1 MRPFYY
7 VRTVE
12 KILIGLMDMFNNMY
26 VNKYDDMNR
35 VDYSRSAKI
44 PLITHNNANFTNFWS
59 STQYKQQTVPYPI
72 GSVRFVSDAP
82 DPNNRPQPTYAREI
96 FSRSADRWIRDIQP
110 TPYVFHFELQFQ
122 ADNISDILQIKENIQ
137 PYFNEYRTIV
147 IKEWDFAPEIP
158 RPVQVVIS
166 SNTTELNDEVTDSDA
181 QQQVYKVTYPIDC
194 YGVYH
199 RPYET
204 PEMIKYAEMNFN
216 IDEDLIHR
224 EQLLVYPSDI
234 IQQKKKLW
242 ETVCPTI
249 REGYSILHTLS
260 TTLMQK
266 EDADGS
272 KYYEDV
278 SLKQLLLF
286 DRFTTT
292 TYHEGLK
299 LCGVDVYNK
308 DSLVKTVTR
317 PVLDENGNQ
326 QYDAEGNIITET
338 ITVTQPYD
346 DPKTVDN
353 PQTQNESSPDYYV
366 LPKDFD
372 KNGIPIYTYC
382 ESVTDDITRPAE
394 VPSFD
399 LLRFNFDYDTPHESD
414 LSGFGRDFVAVN
426 DDTRKFIPN
435 IAPGNGQEVEGGYAV
450 EDYVDWS
457 KILNWFGDNA
467 KGDIESSYTFKA
479 TIQFVEDTPG
489 DTIFQYLSN
498 DETTLSDGTVIPEGE
513 VWFDWGMM
521 NGRLYFTYHTAS
533 KYKTFVSDVINPN
546 KETIYSFYFA
556 LYDKGD
562 KGMFGVKT
570 NFSETMIAL
579 NTVEAN

>member
-7 VRTVE
+7 VRTIE
-12 KILIGLMDMFNNMY
+12 KILIGLIDMFNNMY

-35 VDYSRSAKI
+35 TTYSRSVKI
-44 PLITHNNANFTNFWS
+44 PIITHNNANFTNFWS

-72 GSVRFVSDAP
+72 GAIRFVSNSP
-82 DPNNRPQPTYAREI
+82 DSSNRPQPTYAREI

-110 TPYVFHFELQFQ
+110 TPYTFNFELQFQ
-122 ADNISDILQIKENIQ
+122 ADNISDIFQIKENIE

-158 RPVQVVIS
+158 RPVVVVIN
-166 SNTTELNDEVTDSDA
+166 SNTTEMNEEITDADA
-181 QQQVYKVTYPIDC
+181 QQQVYKVTYPIAC

-204 PEMIKYAEMNFN
+204 PEMIKYAEMNFH
-216 IDEDLIHR
+216 IDEDIIHK
-224 EQLLVYPSDI
+224 EQLLVYPSEI

-242 ETVCPTI
+242 ETVCPSI

-260 TTLMQK
+260 TTLIQK
-266 EDADGS
+266 QDADGS

-299 LCGVDVYNK
+299 LCGVDEYNE
-308 DSLVKTVTR
+308 DTPGL
-317 PVLDENGNQ
+317 
-326 QYDAEGNIITET
+326 
-338 ITVTQPYD
+338 PYD
-346 DPKTVDN
+346 DPKT
-353 PQTQNESSPDYYV
+353 DYKI

-382 ESVTDDITRPAE
+382 ESVTDDITRPSE

-467 KGDIESSYTFKA
+467 NGDIESSYTFKA
-479 TIQFVEDTPG
+479 TIQFVEDAPG

-570 NFSETMIAL
+570 NFSDTMIAL

>member
-7 VRTVE
+7 VRTIE
-12 KILIGLMDMFNNMY
+12 KILIGLIDMFNNMY

-35 VDYSRSAKI
+35 TTYSRSAKI
-44 PLITHNNANFTNFWS
+44 PIITHNNANFTNFWS

-72 GSVRFVSDAP
+72 GAIRFVSNAP
-82 DPNNRPQPTYAREI
+82 DAGNRPQPTYAREI
-96 FSRSADRWIRDIQP
+96 FSRSAERWIRDIQP
-110 TPYVFHFELQFQ
+110 TPYTFNFELQFQ
-122 ADNISDILQIKENIQ
+122 ADNISDIFQIKENIE

-158 RPVQVVIS
+158 RPVVVVIN
-166 SNTTELNDEVTDSDA
+166 SNTTELNEEITDADA
-181 QQQVYKVTYPIDC
+181 QQQVYKVTYPITC

-204 PEMIKYAEMNFN
+204 PEMIKYAEMNFH
-216 IDEDLIHR
+216 IDEDIIHR

-242 ETVCPTI
+242 ETVCPSI

-266 EDADGS
+266 QDADGN

-286 DRFTTT
+286 DKFTTT

-299 LCGVDVYNK
+299 LCGVDEYNE
-308 DSLVKTVTR
+308 DTPGL
-317 PVLDENGNQ
+317 
-326 QYDAEGNIITET
+326 
-338 ITVTQPYD
+338 PYD
-346 DPKTVDN
+346 DPDT
-353 PQTQNESSPDYYV
+353 DYKI

-479 TIQFVEDTPG
+479 TIQFVEDAPG

-498 DETTLSDGTVIPEGE
+498 DETTLSDGTVIPAGE

-521 NGRLYFTYHTAS
+521 NGRLYFTYHTSS

>member
-7 VRTVE
+7 VRTIE
-12 KILIGLMDMFNNMY
+12 KILIGLIDMFNNMY
-26 VNKYDDMNR
+26 VNKYDDMYR
-35 VDYSRSAKI
+35 TTYSRSAKI
-44 PLITHNNANFTNFWS
+44 PIITHNNANFTNFWS
-59 STQYKQQTVPYPI
+59 STQYKQMTVPYPI
-72 GSVRFVSDAP
+72 GSIRFVSNAP
-82 DPNNRPQPTYAREI
+82 DASNRPQPTYAREI
-96 FSRSADRWIRDIQP
+96 FCRSADRWIRDIQP
-110 TPYVFHFELQFQ
+110 TPHVFHFELQFQ
-122 ADNISDILQIKENIQ
+122 ADNISDIFQIKENIE

-158 RPVQVVIS
+158 RPIQVVIN
-166 SNTTELNDEVTDSDA
+166 SNTTELNEDVTDSDA
-181 QQQVYKVTYPIDC
+181 QQQIFKVTYPIDC

-224 EQLLVYPSDI
+224 EQLLVYPSEI

-266 EDADGS
+266 QDADGS

-299 LCGVDVYNK
+299 LCGDVGEYNK
-308 DSLVKTVTR
+308 DT
-317 PVLDENGNQ
+317 
-326 QYDAEGNIITET
+326 EGL
-338 ITVTQPYD
+338 PYD
-346 DPKTVDN
+346 DPNT
-353 PQTQNESSPDYYV
+353 DYKI

-372 KNGIPIYTYC
+372 ANGIPVYTYC
-382 ESVTDDITRPAE
+382 ESVTEDITRPSE

-399 LLRFNFDYDTPHESD
+399 LLRFNFDYDDSHESD

-450 EDYVDWS
+450 EDDVDWS

-479 TIQFVEDTPG
+479 TIQFVEDAPG

-521 NGRLYFTYHTAS
+521 NGRLYFTYHTSS
-533 KYKTFVSDVINPN
+533 KYKTFVSDLIHPN

-579 NTVEAN
+579 NTVEAG

>member
-7 VRTVE
+7 VRTIE
-12 KILIGLMDMFNNMY
+12 KILIGLIDMFNNMY
-26 VNKYDDMNR
+26 VNKYDDMSR
-35 VDYSRSAKI
+35 TTYSRSAKI
-44 PLITHNNANFTNFWS
+44 PIITHNNANFTNFWS

-72 GSVRFVSDAP
+72 GAIRFVSNTQDAA
-82 DPNNRPQPTYAREI
+82 NRPQPTYAREI
-96 FSRSADRWIRDIQP
+96 FSKSSERWIRDIQP
-110 TPYVFHFELQFQ
+110 TPYVFNFELQFL
-122 ADNISDILQIKENIQ
+122 ADNISDLFQIKENIE

-158 RPVQVVIS
+158 RPVVVVLTG
-166 SNTTELNDEVTDSDA
+166 NTTELNEDIADNDAA
-181 QQQVYKVTYPIDC
+181 QQIFKVSYQIAC
-194 YGVYH
+194 HGVYH

-234 IQQKKKLW
+234 IRQKKKLW
-242 ETVCPTI
+242 ETICPSI
-249 REGYSILHTLS
+249 RDGYSILHTLS
-260 TTLMQK
+260 TTLMQRQ
-266 EDADGS
+266 DSDGS

-278 SLKQLLLF
+278 SLKQLLLYGK
-286 DRFTTT
+286 FTTT

-299 LCGVDVYNK
+299 LCGVDEYNR
-308 DSLVKTVTR
+308 DTVTNTVEQ
-317 PVLDENGNQ
+317 PVLDENGHNT
-326 QYDAEGNIITET
+326 YDEKGNIVMET
-338 ITVTQPYD
+338 VEKD
-346 DPKTVDN
+346 V
-353 PQTQNESSPDYYV
+353 YV
-366 LPKDFD
+366 SGDIPADFD
-372 KNGIPIYTYC
+372 ANGIPIYTYC
-382 ESVTDDITRPAE
+382 ESVTDDITKPSE

-435 IAPGNGQEVEGGYAV
+435 LAPGNGQEVEGGYAV

-467 KGDIESSYTFKA
+467 KGEIESSYTFKA
-479 TIQFVEDTPG
+479 TIQFVEDVPG

-498 DETTLSDGTVIPEGE
+498 DETTLSDGTVIPEGD

-533 KYKTFVSDVINPN
+533 KHKTFVSDAIHPN
-546 KETIYSFYFA
+546 NQTIYSFYFA

-562 KGMFGVKT
+562 KGMFGVKA

>member
-7 VRTVE
+7 VRTIE
-12 KILIGLMDMFNNMY
+12 KILIGLIDMFNNMY

-35 VDYSRSAKI
+35 TTYSRSAKI
-44 PLITHNNANFTNFWS
+44 PIITHNNANFTNFWS
-59 STQYKQQTVPYPI
+59 STQYKQQTIPYPI
-72 GSVRFVSDAP
+72 GAIRFVSNAP
-82 DPNNRPQPTYAREI
+82 DAGNRPQPTYAREI
-96 FSRSADRWIRDIQP
+96 FSRSAERWIRDIQP
-110 TPYVFHFELQFQ
+110 TPYTFNFELQFQ
-122 ADNISDILQIKENIQ
+122 ADNISDIFQIKENIE

-158 RPVQVVIS
+158 RPVVVVIN
-166 SNTTELNDEVTDSDA
+166 SNTTELNEEISDSDA
-181 QQQVYKVTYPIDC
+181 QQQVYKVTYPITC

-204 PEMIKYAEMNFN
+204 PEMIKYAEMNFH
-216 IDEDLIHR
+216 IDEDIIHR
-224 EQLLVYPSDI
+224 EQLLVYPSEI

-242 ETVCPTI
+242 ETVCPSI

-266 EDADGS
+266 QDADGN

-299 LCGVDVYNK
+299 LCGVDEYNK
-308 DSLVKTVTR
+308 DT
-317 PVLDENGNQ
+317 PG
-326 QYDAEGNIITET
+326 I
-338 ITVTQPYD
+338 PYD
-346 DPKTVDN
+346 DPDT
-353 PQTQNESSPDYYV
+353 DYKI
-366 LPKDFD
+366 LPEDFD

-426 DDTRKFIPN
+426 DDTRKFVPN

-479 TIQFVEDTPG
+479 TIQFVEDVPG

-498 DETTLSDGTVIPEGE
+498 DETTIADGTVIPAGE

-521 NGRLYFTYHTAS
+521 NGRLYFTYHTSS
-533 KYKTFVSDVINPN
+533 KYKTFVSDVLHPN

>member
-7 VRTVE
+7 VRTIE
-12 KILIGLMDMFNNMY
+12 KILIGLIDMFNNMY

-35 VDYSRSAKI
+35 TTYSRSAKI
-44 PLITHNNANFTNFWS
+44 PIITHNNANFTNFWS
-59 STQYKQQTVPYPI
+59 STQYKQQTIPYPI
-72 GSVRFVSDAP
+72 GAIRFVSNAP
-82 DPNNRPQPTYAREI
+82 DPSNRPQPTYAREI

-110 TPYVFHFELQFQ
+110 TPYTFQFELQFQ
-122 ADNISDILQIKENIQ
+122 ADNISDIFQIKENIE

-158 RPVQVVIS
+158 RPVVVVIN
-166 SNTTELNDEVTDSDA
+166 SNTTELNEEITDSDA
-181 QQQVYKVTYPIDC
+181 QQQVYKVTYPITC

-204 PEMIKYAEMNFN
+204 PEMIKYAEMNFH
-216 IDEDLIHR
+216 IDEDIIHR
-224 EQLLVYPSDI
+224 EQLLVYPSEI

-242 ETVCPTI
+242 ETVCPSI

-266 EDADGS
+266 QDADGN

-299 LCGVDVYNK
+299 LCGVDEYNK
-308 DSLVKTVTR
+308 DT
-317 PVLDENGNQ
+317 PG
-326 QYDAEGNIITET
+326 I
-338 ITVTQPYD
+338 PYD
-346 DPKTVDN
+346 DPKT
-353 PQTQNESSPDYYV
+353 DYKI
-366 LPKDFD
+366 LPEDFD

-467 KGDIESSYTFKA
+467 NGDIESSYTFKA
-479 TIQFVEDTPG
+479 TIQFVEDAPG

-521 NGRLYFTYHTAS
+521 NGRLYFTYHTSS
-533 KYKTFVSDVINPN
+533 KYKTFVSDVIHPN

>member
-7 VRTVE
+7 VRTIE
-12 KILIGLMDMFNNMY
+12 KILIGLIDMFNNMY

-35 VDYSRSAKI
+35 TTYSRSAKI
-44 PLITHNNANFTNFWS
+44 PIITHNNANFTNFWS
-59 STQYKQQTVPYPI
+59 STQYKQQTIPYPI
-72 GSVRFVSDAP
+72 GAIRFVSNAP
-82 DPNNRPQPTYAREI
+82 DPGNRPQPTYAREI

-110 TPYVFHFELQFQ
+110 TPYTFQFELQFQ
-122 ADNISDILQIKENIQ
+122 ADNISDIFQIKENIE

-158 RPVQVVIS
+158 RPVVVVIN
-166 SNTTELNDEVTDSDA
+166 SNTTELNEEISDSDA
-181 QQQVYKVTYPIDC
+181 QQQVYKVTYPITC

-204 PEMIKYAEMNFN
+204 PEMIKYAEMNFH
-216 IDEDLIHR
+216 IDEDIIHR
-224 EQLLVYPSDI
+224 EQLLVYPSEI

-242 ETVCPTI
+242 ETVCPSI

-266 EDADGS
+266 QDADGN

-299 LCGVDVYNK
+299 LCGVDEYNK
-308 DSLVKTVTR
+308 DT
-317 PVLDENGNQ
+317 PG
-326 QYDAEGNIITET
+326 I
-338 ITVTQPYD
+338 PYD
-346 DPKTVDN
+346 DPDT
-353 PQTQNESSPDYYV
+353 DYKI
-366 LPKDFD
+366 LPEDFD

-426 DDTRKFIPN
+426 DDTRKFVPN

-479 TIQFVEDTPG
+479 TIQFVEDVPG

-498 DETTLSDGTVIPEGE
+498 DETTLSDGTVIPAGE

-521 NGRLYFTYHTAS
+521 NGRLYFTYHTSS
-533 KYKTFVSDVINPN
+533 KYKTFVSDVLHPN

>member
-7 VRTVE
+7 VRTIE
-12 KILIGLMDMFNNMY
+12 KILIGLIDMFNNMY

-35 VDYSRSAKI
+35 TTYSRSAKI
-44 PLITHNNANFTNFWS
+44 PIITHNNANFTNFWS
-59 STQYKQQTVPYPI
+59 STQYKQMTVPYPI
-72 GSVRFVSDAP
+72 GAIRFVSNAP

-96 FSRSADRWIRDIQP
+96 FSRSAERWIRDIQP
-110 TPYVFHFELQFQ
+110 TPYTFNFELQFM
-122 ADNISDILQIKENIQ
+122 ADNISDIFQIKENIK
-137 PYFNEYRTIV
+137 PYFNKYRTIV
-147 IKEWDFAPEIP
+147 IKELDFAPKIP
-158 RPVQVVIS
+158 RPVVVVIN
-166 SNTTELNDEVTDSDA
+166 SNTTELNEEVTDSDA
-181 QQQVYKVTYPIDC
+181 QQQVYKVTYPITC

-204 PEMIKYAEMNFN
+204 PEMIKYAEMNFH
-216 IDEDLIHR
+216 IDEDIIHR
-224 EQLLVYPSDI
+224 EQLLVYPSEI

-242 ETVCPTI
+242 ETVCPSI

-266 EDADGS
+266 QDADGS

-299 LCGVDVYNK
+299 LCGVDEYNK
-308 DSLVKTVTR
+308 DTTVKKVER
-317 PVLDENGNQ
+317 AKLDENGKNMF
-326 QYDAEGNIITET
+326 DENGNMIMET
-338 ITVTQPYD
+338 VEQEVYVSGDIPYD
-346 DPKTVDN
+346 DPNT
-353 PQTQNESSPDYYV
+353 DYKV
-366 LPKDFD
+366 LPDDFD
-372 KNGIPIYTYC
+372 ANGIPIYTYC
-382 ESVTDDITRPAE
+382 ESVTDDITKPAE

-467 KGDIESSYTFKA
+467 NGDIESSYTFKA
-479 TIQFVEDTPG
+479 TIQFVEDVPG

-498 DETTLSDGTVIPEGE
+498 DDTTLADGTVIPAGE

-521 NGRLYFTYHTAS
+521 NGRLYFTYHTSS
-533 KYKTFVSDVINPN
+533 KYKTFVSDVIHPN

>member
-7 VRTVE
+7 VRTIE
-12 KILIGLMDMFNNMY
+12 KILIGLIDMFNNMY

-35 VDYSRSAKI
+35 TTYSRSVKI
-44 PLITHNNANFTNFWS
+44 PIITHNNANFTNFWS

-72 GSVRFVSDAP
+72 GAIRFVSNSP
-82 DPNNRPQPTYAREI
+82 DSSNRPQPTYAREI

-110 TPYVFHFELQFQ
+110 TPYTFNFELQFQ
-122 ADNISDILQIKENIQ
+122 ADNISDIFQIKENIE

-158 RPVQVVIS
+158 RPVVVVIN
-166 SNTTELNDEVTDSDA
+166 SNTTEMNEEITDADA
-181 QQQVYKVTYPIDC
+181 QQQVYKVTYPIAC

-204 PEMIKYAEMNFN
+204 PEMIKYAEMNFH
-216 IDEDLIHR
+216 IDEDIIHR
-224 EQLLVYPSDI
+224 EQLLVYPSEI

-242 ETVCPTI
+242 ETVCPSI

-260 TTLMQK
+260 TTLIQK
-266 EDADGS
+266 QDADGS

-299 LCGVDVYNK
+299 LCGVDEYN
-308 DSLVKTVTR
+308 
-317 PVLDENGNQ
+317 
-326 QYDAEGNIITET
+326 EGTPGL
-338 ITVTQPYD
+338 PYD
-346 DPKTVDN
+346 DPKT
-353 PQTQNESSPDYYV
+353 DYKI

-382 ESVTDDITRPAE
+382 ESVTDDITRPSE

-435 IAPGNGQEVEGGYAV
+435 ITPGNGQEVEGGYAV

-467 KGDIESSYTFKA
+467 NGDIESSYTFKA
-479 TIQFVEDTPG
+479 TIQFVEDAPG

-521 NGRLYFTYHTAS
+521 NGRLYFTYHTSS
-533 KYKTFVSDVINPN
+533 KYKTFVSDVIHPN

-570 NFSETMIAL
+570 NFSDTMIAL

>member
-7 VRTVE
+7 VRTIE
-12 KILIGLMDMFNNMY
+12 KILIGLIDMFNNMY

-35 VDYSRSAKI
+35 TTYSRSVKI
-44 PLITHNNANFTNFWS
+44 PIITHNNANFTNFWS

-72 GSVRFVSDAP
+72 GAIRFVSNSP
-82 DPNNRPQPTYAREI
+82 DSSNRPQPTYAREI

-110 TPYVFHFELQFQ
+110 TPYTFNFELQFQ
-122 ADNISDILQIKENIQ
+122 ADNISDIFQIKENIE

-158 RPVQVVIS
+158 RPVVVVIN
-166 SNTTELNDEVTDSDA
+166 SNTTEMNEEITDADA
-181 QQQVYKVTYPIDC
+181 QQQVYKVTYPIAC

-204 PEMIKYAEMNFN
+204 PEIIKYAEMNFH
-216 IDEDLIHR
+216 IDEDIIHR
-224 EQLLVYPSDI
+224 EQLLVYPSEI

-242 ETVCPTI
+242 ETVCPSI

-260 TTLMQK
+260 TTLIQK
-266 EDADGS
+266 QDADGS

-299 LCGVDVYNK
+299 LCGVDEYNE
-308 DSLVKTVTR
+308 DTPGL
-317 PVLDENGNQ
+317 
-326 QYDAEGNIITET
+326 
-338 ITVTQPYD
+338 PYD
-346 DPKTVDN
+346 DPKT
-353 PQTQNESSPDYYV
+353 DYKI

-382 ESVTDDITRPAE
+382 ESVTDDITRPSE

-467 KGDIESSYTFKA
+467 NGDIESSYTFKA

-570 NFSETMIAL
+570 NFSDTMIAL

>member
-7 VRTVE
+7 VRTIE
-12 KILIGLMDMFNNMY
+12 KILIGLIDMFNNMY

-35 VDYSRSAKI
+35 TTYSRTVKI
-44 PLITHNNANFTNFWS
+44 PIITHNNANFTNFWS

-72 GSVRFVSDAP
+72 GAIRFVSNSP
-82 DPNNRPQPTYAREI
+82 DSSNRPQPTYAREI

-110 TPYVFHFELQFQ
+110 TPYTFNFELQFQ
-122 ADNISDILQIKENIQ
+122 ADNISDIFQIKENIES
-137 PYFNEYRTIV
+137 YFNEYRTIV

-158 RPVQVVIS
+158 RPVVVVIN
-166 SNTTELNDEVTDSDA
+166 SNTTELNEEVTDSDA
-181 QQQVYKVTYPIDC
+181 QQQIYKVTFPITC

-204 PEMIKYAEMNFN
+204 PEMIKYAEMNFH
-216 IDEDLIHR
+216 IDEDIIHR
-224 EQLLVYPSDI
+224 EQLLVYPSEI

-242 ETVCPTI
+242 ETVCPSI

-299 LCGVDVYNK
+299 LCGVDEYN
-308 DSLVKTVTR
+308 
-317 PVLDENGNQ
+317 
-326 QYDAEGNIITET
+326 EGTPGL
-338 ITVTQPYD
+338 PYD
-346 DPKTVDN
+346 DPKT
-353 PQTQNESSPDYYV
+353 DYKI

-382 ESVTDDITRPAE
+382 ESVTDDITRPSE

-435 IAPGNGQEVEGGYAV
+435 ITPGNGQEVEGGYAV

-467 KGDIESSYTFKA
+467 NGDIESSYTFKA
-479 TIQFVEDTPG
+479 TIQFVEDAPG

-521 NGRLYFTYHTAS
+521 NGRLYFTYHTSS
-533 KYKTFVSDVINPN
+533 KYKTFVSDVIHPN

-556 LYDKGD
+556 LYDEGD

>member
-7 VRTVE
+7 VRTIE
-12 KILIGLMDMFNNMY
+12 KILIGLIDMFNNMY

-35 VDYSRSAKI
+35 TTYSRSVKI
-44 PLITHNNANFTNFWS
+44 PIITHNNANFTNFWS

-72 GSVRFVSDAP
+72 GAIRFVSNSP
-82 DPNNRPQPTYAREI
+82 DSSNRPQPTYAREI

-110 TPYVFHFELQFQ
+110 TPYTFNFELQFQ
-122 ADNISDILQIKENIQ
+122 ADNISDIFQIKENIE

-158 RPVQVVIS
+158 RPVVVVIN
-166 SNTTELNDEVTDSDA
+166 SNTTEMNEEITDADA
-181 QQQVYKVTYPIDC
+181 QQQVYKVTYQITC

-204 PEMIKYAEMNFN
+204 PEMIKYAEMNFH
-216 IDEDLIHR
+216 IDEDIIHR
-224 EQLLVYPSDI
+224 EQLLVYPSEI

-242 ETVCPTI
+242 ETVCPSI

-260 TTLMQK
+260 TTLIQK
-266 EDADGS
+266 QDADGS

-299 LCGVDVYNK
+299 LCGVDEYNE
-308 DSLVKTVTR
+308 DTPGL
-317 PVLDENGNQ
+317 
-326 QYDAEGNIITET
+326 
-338 ITVTQPYD
+338 PYD
-346 DPKTVDN
+346 DPKT
-353 PQTQNESSPDYYV
+353 DYKI

-382 ESVTDDITRPAE
+382 ESVTDDITRPSE

-467 KGDIESSYTFKA
+467 NGDIESSYTFKA
-479 TIQFVEDTPG
+479 TIQFVEDAPG

-521 NGRLYFTYHTAS
+521 NGRLYFTYHTSS
-533 KYKTFVSDVINPN
+533 KYKTFVSDVIHPN

-570 NFSETMIAL
+570 NFSDTMIAL

>member
-7 VRTVE
+7 VRTIE
-12 KILIGLMDMFNNMY
+12 KILIGLIDMFNNMY

-35 VDYSRSAKI
+35 TTYSRSVKI
-44 PLITHNNANFTNFWS
+44 PIITHNNANFTNFWS

-72 GSVRFVSDAP
+72 GAIRFVSNSP
-82 DPNNRPQPTYAREI
+82 DSSNRPQPTYAREI

-110 TPYVFHFELQFQ
+110 TPYTFNFELQFQ
-122 ADNISDILQIKENIQ
+122 ADNISDIFQIKENIE

-158 RPVQVVIS
+158 RPVVVVIN
-166 SNTTELNDEVTDSDA
+166 SNTTEMNEEITDADA
-181 QQQVYKVTYPIDC
+181 QQQVYKVTYPIAC

-204 PEMIKYAEMNFN
+204 PEMIKYAEMNFH
-216 IDEDLIHR
+216 IDEDIIHR
-224 EQLLVYPSDI
+224 EQLLVYPSEI

-242 ETVCPTI
+242 ETVCPSI

-260 TTLMQK
+260 TTLIQK
-266 EDADGS
+266 QDADGS

-299 LCGVDVYNK
+299 LCGVDEYNE
-308 DSLVKTVTR
+308 DTPGL
-317 PVLDENGNQ
+317 
-326 QYDAEGNIITET
+326 
-338 ITVTQPYD
+338 PYD
-346 DPKTVDN
+346 DQKT
-353 PQTQNESSPDYYV
+353 DYKI

-382 ESVTDDITRPAE
+382 ESVTDDITRPSE

-467 KGDIESSYTFKA
+467 NGDIESSYTFKA
-479 TIQFVEDTPG
+479 TIQFVEDAPG

-521 NGRLYFTYHTAS
+521 NGRLYFTYHTSS
-533 KYKTFVSDVINPN
+533 KYKTFVSDVIHPN

-570 NFSETMIAL
+570 NFSDTMIAL

>member
-7 VRTVE
+7 VRTIE
-12 KILIGLMDMFNNMY
+12 KILIGLIDMFNNMY

-44 PLITHNNANFTNFWS
+44 PIITHNNANFTNFWS
-59 STQYKQQTVPYPI
+59 STQYKQQTVAYPI
-72 GSVRFVSDAP
+72 GAIRFVSNAP
-82 DPNNRPQPTYAREI
+82 DASNRPQPTYAREI
-96 FSRSADRWIRDIQP
+96 FCRSADRWIRDIQP
-110 TPYVFHFELQFQ
+110 TPYTFNFELQFQ
-122 ADNISDILQIKENIQ
+122 ADNISDIFQIKENIE

-158 RPVQVVIS
+158 RPVVVVIN
-166 SNTTELNDEVTDSDA
+166 SNTTELNEEVTDSDA
-181 QQQVYKVTYPIDC
+181 QQQIYKVTYPITC

-204 PEMIKYAEMNFN
+204 PEMIKYAEMNFH
-216 IDEDLIHR
+216 IDEDIIHR
-224 EQLLVYPSDI
+224 EQLLVYPSEI
-234 IQQKKKLW
+234 IMQKKKLW

-260 TTLMQK
+260 TTLLQK

-299 LCGVDVYNK
+299 LCGVDEYN
-308 DSLVKTVTR
+308 S
-317 PVLDENGNQ
+317 
-326 QYDAEGNIITET
+326 ET
-338 ITVTQPYD
+338 PGVPYD
-346 DPKTVDN
+346 DPKT
-353 PQTQNESSPDYYV
+353 DYKV
-366 LPKDFD
+366 LPEDFD

-382 ESVTDDITRPAE
+382 ESVTEDITRPAE

-426 DDTRKFIPN
+426 DDTRKFVPN

-467 KGDIESSYTFKA
+467 NGDIESSYTFKA

-521 NGRLYFTYHTAS
+521 NGRLYFTYHTSS
-533 KYKTFVSDVINPN
+533 KYKTFVSDVIHPN

-562 KGMFGVKT
+562 RGMFGVKT

>member
-7 VRTVE
+7 VRTIE
-12 KILIGLMDMFNNMY
+12 KILIGLIDMFNNMY

-35 VDYSRSAKI
+35 TTYSRSAKI
-44 PLITHNNANFTNFWS
+44 PIITHNNANFTNFWS
-59 STQYKQQTVPYPI
+59 STQYKQQTIPYPI
-72 GSVRFVSDAP
+72 GAIRFVSNAP
-82 DPNNRPQPTYAREI
+82 DPSNRPQPTYAREI

-110 TPYVFHFELQFQ
+110 TPYTFQFELQFQ
-122 ADNISDILQIKENIQ
+122 ADNISDIFQIKENIE

-158 RPVQVVIS
+158 RPVVVVIN
-166 SNTTELNDEVTDSDA
+166 SNTTELNEEITDSDA
-181 QQQVYKVTYPIDC
+181 QQQVYKVTYPITC

-204 PEMIKYAEMNFN
+204 PEMIKYAEMNFH
-216 IDEDLIHR
+216 IDEDIIHR
-224 EQLLVYPSDI
+224 EQLLVYPSEI
-234 IQQKKKLW
+234 IMQKKKLW
-242 ETVCPTI
+242 ETVCPSI

-266 EDADGS
+266 QDADGS

-299 LCGVDVYNK
+299 LCGVDEYNK
-308 DSLVKTVTR
+308 DT
-317 PVLDENGNQ
+317 PG
-326 QYDAEGNIITET
+326 I
-338 ITVTQPYD
+338 PYD
-346 DPKTVDN
+346 DPKT
-353 PQTQNESSPDYYV
+353 DYKI
-366 LPKDFD
+366 LPEDFD

-467 KGDIESSYTFKA
+467 NGDIESSYTFKA
-479 TIQFVEDTPG
+479 TIQFVEDAPG

-521 NGRLYFTYHTAS
+521 NGRLYFTYHTSS
-533 KYKTFVSDVINPN
+533 KYKTFVSDVIHPN

>member
-7 VRTVE
+7 VRTIE
-12 KILIGLMDMFNNMY
+12 KILIGLIDMFNNMY
-26 VNKYDDMNR
+26 VNKYDDMYR
-35 VDYSRSAKI
+35 TTYSRSAKI
-44 PLITHNNANFTNFWS
+44 PIITHNNANFTNFWS
-59 STQYKQQTVPYPI
+59 STQYKQLTVPYPI
-72 GSVRFVSDAP
+72 GSIRFVSNSP
-82 DPNNRPQPTYAREI
+82 DSSNRPQPTYAREI
-96 FSRSADRWIRDIQP
+96 FCRSADRWLRDIQP
-110 TPYVFHFELQFQ
+110 TPHVFHFELQFQ
-122 ADNISDILQIKENIQ
+122 ADNISDIFQIKENIE

-158 RPVQVVIS
+158 RPIQVVIN
-166 SNTTELNDEVTDSDA
+166 SNTTELNEDVTDSDA
-181 QQQVYKVTYPIDC
+181 QQQIFKVTYPIDC

-224 EQLLVYPSDI
+224 EQLLVYPSEI

-266 EDADGS
+266 QDADGS

-299 LCGVDVYNK
+299 LCDIGEYNK
-308 DSLVKTVTR
+308 NT
-317 PVLDENGNQ
+317 
-326 QYDAEGNIITET
+326 EGL
-338 ITVTQPYD
+338 PYD
-346 DPKTVDN
+346 DPNT
-353 PQTQNESSPDYYV
+353 DYKI

-372 KNGIPIYTYC
+372 ANGIPVYTYC
-382 ESVTDDITRPAE
+382 ESVTEDITKPSE

-450 EDYVDWS
+450 EDNVDWS

-479 TIQFVEDTPG
+479 TIQFVEDAPG

-521 NGRLYFTYHTAS
+521 NGRLYFTYHTSS
-533 KYKTFVSDVINPN
+533 KYKTFVSDLIHPN

-570 NFSETMIAL
+570 NFSDTMIAL
-579 NTVEAN
+579 NTVEAG

>member
-7 VRTVE
+7 VRTIE
-12 KILIGLMDMFNNMY
+12 KILIGLIDMFNNMY

-35 VDYSRSAKI
+35 TTYSRSVKI
-44 PLITHNNANFTNFWS
+44 PIITHNNANFTNFWS

-72 GSVRFVSDAP
+72 GAIRFLSNSP
-82 DPNNRPQPTYAREI
+82 DSSNRPQPTYAREI

-110 TPYVFHFELQFQ
+110 TPYTFNFELQFQ
-122 ADNISDILQIKENIQ
+122 ADNISDIFQIKENIE

-158 RPVQVVIS
+158 RPVVVVIN
-166 SNTTELNDEVTDSDA
+166 SNTTEMNEEITDADA
-181 QQQVYKVTYPIDC
+181 QQQVYKVTYPIAC

-204 PEMIKYAEMNFN
+204 PEMIKYAEMNFH
-216 IDEDLIHR
+216 IDEDIIHR
-224 EQLLVYPSDI
+224 EQLLVYPSEI

-242 ETVCPTI
+242 ETVCPSI

-260 TTLMQK
+260 TTLIQK
-266 EDADGS
+266 QDADGS

-299 LCGVDVYNK
+299 LCGVDEYNE
-308 DSLVKTVTR
+308 DTPGL
-317 PVLDENGNQ
+317 
-326 QYDAEGNIITET
+326 
-338 ITVTQPYD
+338 PYD
-346 DPKTVDN
+346 DPKT
-353 PQTQNESSPDYYV
+353 DYKI

-382 ESVTDDITRPAE
+382 ESVTDDITRPSE

-457 KILNWFGDNA
+457 KILNWFGDNTN
-467 KGDIESSYTFKA
+467 GDIESSYTFKA

-570 NFSETMIAL
+570 NFSDTMIAL

>member
-7 VRTVE
+7 VRTIE
-12 KILIGLMDMFNNMY
+12 KILIGLIDMFNNMY

-35 VDYSRSAKI
+35 TTYSRSAKI
-44 PLITHNNANFTNFWS
+44 PIITHNNANFTNFWS
-59 STQYKQQTVPYPI
+59 STQYKQQTIPYPI
-72 GSVRFVSDAP
+72 GAIRFVSNAP
-82 DPNNRPQPTYAREI
+82 DPSNRPQPTYAREI

-110 TPYVFHFELQFQ
+110 TPYTFQFELQFQ
-122 ADNISDILQIKENIQ
+122 ADNISDIFQIKENIE

-158 RPVQVVIS
+158 RPVVVVIN
-166 SNTTELNDEVTDSDA
+166 SNTTELNEEITDSDA
-181 QQQVYKVTYPIDC
+181 QQQVYKVTYPITC

-204 PEMIKYAEMNFN
+204 PEMIKYAEMNFH
-216 IDEDLIHR
+216 IDEDIIHR

-242 ETVCPTI
+242 ETVCPSI

-266 EDADGS
+266 QDADGN

-299 LCGVDVYNK
+299 LCGVDEYNK
-308 DSLVKTVTR
+308 DT
-317 PVLDENGNQ
+317 PG
-326 QYDAEGNIITET
+326 I
-338 ITVTQPYD
+338 PYD
-346 DPKTVDN
+346 DPKT
-353 PQTQNESSPDYYV
+353 DYKI
-366 LPKDFD
+366 LPEDFD

-467 KGDIESSYTFKA
+467 NGDIESSYTFKA
-479 TIQFVEDTPG
+479 TIQFVEDAPG

-521 NGRLYFTYHTAS
+521 NGRLYFTYHTSS
-533 KYKTFVSDVINPN
+533 KYKTFVSDVIHPN

>member
-7 VRTVE
+7 VRTIE
-12 KILIGLMDMFNNMY
+12 KILIGLIDMFNNMY

-35 VDYSRSAKI
+35 TTYSRSVKI
-44 PLITHNNANFTNFWS
+44 PIITHNNANFTNFWS

-72 GSVRFVSDAP
+72 GAIRFVSNSP
-82 DPNNRPQPTYAREI
+82 DSSNRPQPTYAREI

-110 TPYVFHFELQFQ
+110 TPYTFNFELQFQ
-122 ADNISDILQIKENIQ
+122 ADNISDIFQIKENIE

-158 RPVQVVIS
+158 RPVVVVIN
-166 SNTTELNDEVTDSDA
+166 SNTTEMNEEITDADA
-181 QQQVYKVTYPIDC
+181 QQQVYKVTYPIAC

-204 PEMIKYAEMNFN
+204 PEMIKYAEMNFH
-216 IDEDLIHR
+216 IDEDIIHR
-224 EQLLVYPSDI
+224 EQLLVYPSEI

-242 ETVCPTI
+242 ETVCPSI

-260 TTLMQK
+260 TTLIQK
-266 EDADGS
+266 QDADGS

-299 LCGVDVYNK
+299 LCGVDEYNE
-308 DSLVKTVTR
+308 DTPGL
-317 PVLDENGNQ
+317 
-326 QYDAEGNIITET
+326 
-338 ITVTQPYD
+338 PYD
-346 DPKTVDN
+346 DQKT
-353 PQTQNESSPDYYV
+353 DYKI

-382 ESVTDDITRPAE
+382 ESVTDDITRPSE

-435 IAPGNGQEVEGGYAV
+435 ITPGNGQEVEGGYAV

-467 KGDIESSYTFKA
+467 NGDIESSYTFKA
-479 TIQFVEDTPG
+479 TIQFVEDAPG

-521 NGRLYFTYHTAS
+521 NGRLYFTYHTSS
-533 KYKTFVSDVINPN
+533 KYKTFVSDVIHPN

-570 NFSETMIAL
+570 NFSDTMIAL

>member
-7 VRTVE
+7 VRTIE
-12 KILIGLMDMFNNMY
+12 KILIGLIDMFNNMY

-35 VDYSRSAKI
+35 TTYSRSAKI
-44 PLITHNNANFTNFWS
+44 PIITHNNANFTNFWS
-59 STQYKQQTVPYPI
+59 STQYKQQTIPYPI
-72 GSVRFVSDAP
+72 GAIRFVSNAP
-82 DPNNRPQPTYAREI
+82 DAGNRPQPTYAREI
-96 FSRSADRWIRDIQP
+96 FSRSAERWIRDIQP
-110 TPYVFHFELQFQ
+110 TPYTFNFELQFQ
-122 ADNISDILQIKENIQ
+122 ADNISDIFQIKENIE

-158 RPVQVVIS
+158 RPVVVVIN
-166 SNTTELNDEVTDSDA
+166 SNTTELNEEISDSDA
-181 QQQVYKVTYPIDC
+181 QQQVYKVTYPITC

-204 PEMIKYAEMNFN
+204 PEMIKYADMNFH
-216 IDEDLIHR
+216 IDEDIIHR
-224 EQLLVYPSDI
+224 EQLLVYPSEI

-266 EDADGS
+266 QDADGN

-299 LCGVDVYNK
+299 LCGVDEYNK
-308 DSLVKTVTR
+308 DT
-317 PVLDENGNQ
+317 PG
-326 QYDAEGNIITET
+326 I
-338 ITVTQPYD
+338 PYD
-346 DPKTVDN
+346 DPDT
-353 PQTQNESSPDYYV
+353 DYKI
-366 LPKDFD
+366 LPEDFD

-426 DDTRKFIPN
+426 DDTRKFVPN

-467 KGDIESSYTFKA
+467 NGDIESSYTFKA
-479 TIQFVEDTPG
+479 TIQFVEDVPG

-498 DETTLSDGTVIPEGE
+498 DETTLSDGTVIPAGE

-521 NGRLYFTYHTAS
+521 NGRLYFTYHTSS
-533 KYKTFVSDVINPN
+533 KYKTFVSDVLHPN

>member
-1 MRPFYY
+1 M
-7 VRTVE
+7 
-12 KILIGLMDMFNNMY
+12 
-26 VNKYDDMNR
+26 
-35 VDYSRSAKI
+35 
-44 PLITHNNANFTNFWS
+44 
-59 STQYKQQTVPYPI
+59 
-72 GSVRFVSDAP
+72 
-82 DPNNRPQPTYAREI
+82 
-96 FSRSADRWIRDIQP
+96 
-110 TPYVFHFELQFQ
+110 
-122 ADNISDILQIKENIQ
+122 
-137 PYFNEYRTIV
+137 V
-147 IKEWDFAPEIP
+147 IN
-158 RPVQVVIS
+158 
-166 SNTTELNDEVTDSDA
+166 SNTTELNEEVTDSDA
-181 QQQVYKVTYPIDC
+181 QQQVYKVTYPITC

-204 PEMIKYAEMNFN
+204 PEMIKYAEMNFH
-216 IDEDLIHR
+216 IDEDIIHR
-224 EQLLVYPSDI
+224 EQLLVYPSEI

-242 ETVCPTI
+242 ETVCPSI

-266 EDADGS
+266 QDADGS

-299 LCGVDVYNK
+299 LCGVDEYNK
-308 DSLVKTVTR
+308 DTTVKKVER
-317 PVLDENGNQ
+317 AKLDENGKNMF
-326 QYDAEGNIITET
+326 DENGNMIMET
-338 ITVTQPYD
+338 VEQEVYVSGDIPYD
-346 DPKTVDN
+346 DPNT
-353 PQTQNESSPDYYV
+353 DYKV
-366 LPKDFD
+366 LPDDFD
-372 KNGIPIYTYC
+372 ANGIPIYTYC
-382 ESVTDDITRPAE
+382 ESVTDDITKPAE

-467 KGDIESSYTFKA
+467 NGDIESSYTFKA
-479 TIQFVEDTPG
+479 TIQFVEDVPG

-498 DETTLSDGTVIPEGE
+498 DDTTLADGTVIPAGE

-521 NGRLYFTYHTAS
+521 NGRLYFTYHTSS
-533 KYKTFVSDVINPN
+533 KYKTFVSDVIHPN

>member
-7 VRTVE
+7 VRTIE
-12 KILIGLMDMFNNMY
+12 KILIGLIDMFNNMY

-44 PLITHNNANFTNFWS
+44 PIITHNNANFTNFWS
-59 STQYKQQTVPYPI
+59 STQYKQQTVAYPI
-72 GSVRFVSDAP
+72 GAIRFVSNAP
-82 DPNNRPQPTYAREI
+82 DASNRPQPTYAREI
-96 FSRSADRWIRDIQP
+96 FCRSADRWIRDIQP
-110 TPYVFHFELQFQ
+110 TPYTFNFELQFQ
-122 ADNISDILQIKENIQ
+122 ADNISDIFQIKENIE

-158 RPVQVVIS
+158 RPVVVVIN
-166 SNTTELNDEVTDSDA
+166 SNTTELNEEITDSDA
-181 QQQVYKVTYPIDC
+181 QQQIYKVTYPITC

-204 PEMIKYAEMNFN
+204 PEMIKYAEMNFH
-216 IDEDLIHR
+216 IDEDIIHR
-224 EQLLVYPSDI
+224 EQLLVYPSEI
-234 IQQKKKLW
+234 IMQKKKLW

-260 TTLMQK
+260 TTLLQK

-299 LCGVDVYNK
+299 LCGVDEYN
-308 DSLVKTVTR
+308 S
-317 PVLDENGNQ
+317 
-326 QYDAEGNIITET
+326 ET
-338 ITVTQPYD
+338 PGVPYD
-346 DPKTVDN
+346 DPKT
-353 PQTQNESSPDYYV
+353 DYKV
-366 LPKDFD
+366 LPEDFD

-382 ESVTDDITRPAE
+382 ESVTEDITRPAE

-426 DDTRKFIPN
+426 DDTRKFVPN

-467 KGDIESSYTFKA
+467 NGGIESSYTFKA

-521 NGRLYFTYHTAS
+521 NGRLYFTYHTSS
-533 KYKTFVSDVINPN
+533 KYKTFVSDVIHPN

>member
-7 VRTVE
+7 VRTIE
-12 KILIGLMDMFNNMY
+12 KILIGLIDMFNNMY

-35 VDYSRSAKI
+35 TTYSRSVKI
-44 PLITHNNANFTNFWS
+44 PIITHNNANFTNFWS

-72 GSVRFVSDAP
+72 GAIRFVSNSP
-82 DPNNRPQPTYAREI
+82 DSSNRPQPTYAREI

-110 TPYVFHFELQFQ
+110 TPYTFNFELQFQ
-122 ADNISDILQIKENIQ
+122 ADNISDIFQIKENIE

-158 RPVQVVIS
+158 RPVVVVIN
-166 SNTTELNDEVTDSDA
+166 SNTTEMNEEITDADA
-181 QQQVYKVTYPIDC
+181 QQQVYKVTYPIAC

-204 PEMIKYAEMNFN
+204 PEMIKYAEMNFH
-216 IDEDLIHR
+216 IDEDIIHR
-224 EQLLVYPSDI
+224 EQLLVYPSEI

-242 ETVCPTI
+242 ETVCPSI

-260 TTLMQK
+260 TTLIQK
-266 EDADGS
+266 QDADGS

-299 LCGVDVYNK
+299 LCGVDEYN
-308 DSLVKTVTR
+308 
-317 PVLDENGNQ
+317 
-326 QYDAEGNIITET
+326 EGTPGL
-338 ITVTQPYD
+338 PYD
-346 DPKTVDN
+346 DPKT
-353 PQTQNESSPDYYV
+353 DYKI

-382 ESVTDDITRPAE
+382 ESVTDDITRPSE

-467 KGDIESSYTFKA
+467 NGDIESSYTFKA
-479 TIQFVEDTPG
+479 TIQFVEDAPG

-521 NGRLYFTYHTAS
+521 NGRLYFTYHTSS
-533 KYKTFVSDVINPN
+533 KYKTFVSDVIHPN

-570 NFSETMIAL
+570 NFSDTMIAL

>member
-7 VRTVE
+7 VRTIE
-12 KILIGLMDMFNNMY
+12 KILIGLIDMFNNMY

-35 VDYSRSAKI
+35 TTYSRSAKI
-44 PLITHNNANFTNFWS
+44 PIITHNNANFTNFWS
-59 STQYKQQTVPYPI
+59 STQYKQPTVPYPI
-72 GSVRFVSDAP
+72 GAIRFVSNAP

-96 FSRSADRWIRDIQP
+96 FSRSAERWIRDIQP
-110 TPYVFHFELQFQ
+110 TPYTFNFELQFM
-122 ADNISDILQIKENIQ
+122 ADNISDIFQIKENIE
-137 PYFNEYRTIV
+137 PYFNEYRPIV
-147 IKEWDFAPEIP
+147 LKEWDFAPEIP
-158 RPVQVVIS
+158 RPVVVVIN
-166 SNTTELNDEVTDSDA
+166 SNTTELNEEVTDSDA
-181 QQQVYKVTYPIDC
+181 QQQVYKVTYPITC

-204 PEMIKYAEMNFN
+204 PEMIKYAEMNFH
-216 IDEDLIHR
+216 IDEDIIHR
-224 EQLLVYPSDI
+224 EQLLVYPSEI

-242 ETVCPTI
+242 ETVCPSI

-266 EDADGS
+266 QDADGS

-299 LCGVDVYNK
+299 LCGVDEYNK
-308 DSLVKTVTR
+308 DTTVKKVER
-317 PVLDENGNQ
+317 AKLDENGKNMF
-326 QYDAEGNIITET
+326 DENGNMIMET
-338 ITVTQPYD
+338 VEQEVYVSGDIPYD
-346 DPKTVDN
+346 DPNT
-353 PQTQNESSPDYYV
+353 DYKV
-366 LPKDFD
+366 LPDDFD
-372 KNGIPIYTYC
+372 ANGIPIYTYC
-382 ESVTDDITRPAE
+382 ESVTDDITKPAE

-467 KGDIESSYTFKA
+467 NGDIESSYTFKA
-479 TIQFVEDTPG
+479 TIQFVEDVPG

-498 DETTLSDGTVIPEGE
+498 DDTTLADGTVIPAGE

-521 NGRLYFTYHTAS
+521 NGRLYFTYHTSS
-533 KYKTFVSDVINPN
+533 KYKTFVSDVIHPN

>member
-7 VRTVE
+7 VRTIE
-12 KILIGLMDMFNNMY
+12 KILIGLIDMFNNMY

-35 VDYSRSAKI
+35 TTYSRSVKI
-44 PLITHNNANFTNFWS
+44 PIITHNNANFTNFWS
-59 STQYKQQTVPYPI
+59 STQYKQQTIPYPI
-72 GSVRFVSDAP
+72 GAIRFVSNAP
-82 DPNNRPQPTYAREI
+82 DPSNRPQPTYAREI

-110 TPYVFHFELQFQ
+110 TPYTFQFELQFQ
-122 ADNISDILQIKENIQ
+122 ADNISDIFQIKENIE

-158 RPVQVVIS
+158 RPVVVVIN
-166 SNTTELNDEVTDSDA
+166 SNTTELNEEITDSDA
-181 QQQVYKVTYPIDC
+181 QQQVYKVTYPITC

-204 PEMIKYAEMNFN
+204 PEMIKYAEMNFH
-216 IDEDLIHR
+216 IDEDIIHR

-242 ETVCPTI
+242 ETVCPSI

-266 EDADGS
+266 QDADGN

-299 LCGVDVYNK
+299 LCGVDEYNK
-308 DSLVKTVTR
+308 DT
-317 PVLDENGNQ
+317 PG
-326 QYDAEGNIITET
+326 I
-338 ITVTQPYD
+338 PYD
-346 DPKTVDN
+346 DPKT
-353 PQTQNESSPDYYV
+353 DYKI
-366 LPKDFD
+366 LPEDFD

-394 VPSFD
+394 VPPFD

-467 KGDIESSYTFKA
+467 NGDIESSYTFKA
-479 TIQFVEDTPG
+479 TIQFVEDAPG

-498 DETTLSDGTVIPEGE
+498 DETTLSDGTVIPAGE

-521 NGRLYFTYHTAS
+521 NGRLYFTYHTSS
-533 KYKTFVSDVINPN
+533 KYKTFVSDVIHPN

>member
-7 VRTVE
+7 VRTIE
-12 KILIGLMDMFNNMY
+12 KILIGLIDMFNNMY

-44 PLITHNNANFTNFWS
+44 PIITHNNANFTNFWS
-59 STQYKQQTVPYPI
+59 STQYKQQTVAYPI
-72 GSVRFVSDAP
+72 GAIRFVSNAP
-82 DPNNRPQPTYAREI
+82 DASNRPQPTYAREI
-96 FSRSADRWIRDIQP
+96 FCRSADRWIRDIQP
-110 TPYVFHFELQFQ
+110 TPYTFNFELQFQ
-122 ADNISDILQIKENIQ
+122 ADNISDIFQIKENIE

-158 RPVQVVIS
+158 RPVVVVIN
-166 SNTTELNDEVTDSDA
+166 SNTTELNEEITDSDA
-181 QQQVYKVTYPIDC
+181 QQQIYKVTYPITC

-204 PEMIKYAEMNFN
+204 PEMIKYAEMNFH
-216 IDEDLIHR
+216 IDEDIIHR
-224 EQLLVYPSDI
+224 EQLLVYPSEI

-260 TTLMQK
+260 TTLLQK

-299 LCGVDVYNK
+299 LCGVDEYN
-308 DSLVKTVTR
+308 S
-317 PVLDENGNQ
+317 
-326 QYDAEGNIITET
+326 ET
-338 ITVTQPYD
+338 PGVPYD
-346 DPKTVDN
+346 DPKT
-353 PQTQNESSPDYYV
+353 DYKV
-366 LPKDFD
+366 LPEDFD

-382 ESVTDDITRPAE
+382 ESVTEDITRPAE

-426 DDTRKFIPN
+426 DDTRKFVPN

-467 KGDIESSYTFKA
+467 NGDIESSYTFKA
-479 TIQFVEDTPG
+479 TIQFVEDSPG

-521 NGRLYFTYHTAS
+521 NGRLYFTYHTSS
-533 KYKTFVSDVINPN
+533 KYKTFVSDVIHPN

>member
-7 VRTVE
+7 VRTIE
-12 KILIGLMDMFNNMY
+12 KILIGLIDMFNNMY

-35 VDYSRSAKI
+35 TTYSRSAKI
-44 PLITHNNANFTNFWS
+44 PIITHNNANFTNFWS

-72 GSVRFVSDAP
+72 GAIRFVSNAP
-82 DPNNRPQPTYAREI
+82 DAGNRPQPTYAREI
-96 FSRSADRWIRDIQP
+96 FSRSAERWIRDIQP
-110 TPYVFHFELQFQ
+110 TPYTFNFELQFQ
-122 ADNISDILQIKENIQ
+122 ADNISDIFQIKENIE

-158 RPVQVVIS
+158 RPVVVVIN
-166 SNTTELNDEVTDSDA
+166 SNTTELNEEITDSDA
-181 QQQVYKVTYPIDC
+181 QQQVYKVTYPITC

-204 PEMIKYAEMNFN
+204 PEMIKYAEMNFH
-216 IDEDLIHR
+216 IDEDIIHR

-242 ETVCPTI
+242 ETVCPSI

-266 EDADGS
+266 QDADGN

-286 DRFTTT
+286 DKFTTT

-299 LCGVDVYNK
+299 LCGVDEYNE
-308 DSLVKTVTR
+308 DTPGL
-317 PVLDENGNQ
+317 
-326 QYDAEGNIITET
+326 
-338 ITVTQPYD
+338 PYD
-346 DPKTVDN
+346 DPDT
-353 PQTQNESSPDYYV
+353 DYKI

-467 KGDIESSYTFKA
+467 NGDIESSYTFKA
-479 TIQFVEDTPG
+479 TIQFVEDAPG

-498 DETTLSDGTVIPEGE
+498 DETTLSDGTVIPAGE

-521 NGRLYFTYHTAS
+521 NGRLYFTYHTSS

>member
-7 VRTVE
+7 VRTIE
-12 KILIGLMDMFNNMY
+12 KILIGLIDMFNNMY

-35 VDYSRSAKI
+35 TTYSRSVKI
-44 PLITHNNANFTNFWS
+44 PIITHNNANFTNFWS

-72 GSVRFVSDAP
+72 GAIRFISNAP
-82 DPNNRPQPTYAREI
+82 DSSNRPQPTYAREI

-110 TPYVFHFELQFQ
+110 TPYTFQFELQFQ
-122 ADNISDILQIKENIQ
+122 ADNISDIFQIKENIE

-158 RPVQVVIS
+158 RPVVVVIN
-166 SNTTELNDEVTDSDA
+166 SNTTELTEEISDSDA
-181 QQQVYKVTYPIDC
+181 QQQIYKVTYPITC

-204 PEMIKYAEMNFN
+204 PEMIKYAEMNFH

-224 EQLLVYPSDI
+224 EQLLVYPSEI

-242 ETVCPTI
+242 ETVCPSI

-266 EDADGS
+266 QDADGN

-299 LCGVDVYNK
+299 LCGVDEYNE
-308 DSLVKTVTR
+308 DTPGL
-317 PVLDENGNQ
+317 
-326 QYDAEGNIITET
+326 
-338 ITVTQPYD
+338 PYD
-346 DPKTVDN
+346 DPNT
-353 PQTQNESSPDYYV
+353 DYKI
-366 LPKDFD
+366 LPEDFD

-467 KGDIESSYTFKA
+467 NGDIESSYTFKA
-479 TIQFVEDTPG
+479 TIQFVEDAPG

-498 DETTLSDGTVIPEGE
+498 DMTTLSDGTVIPEGE

-521 NGRLYFTYHTAS
+521 NGRLYFTYHTSS
-533 KYKTFVSDVINPN
+533 KYKTFVSDVIQPN

-570 NFSETMIAL
+570 NFSDTMIAL

>member
-7 VRTVE
+7 VRTIE
-12 KILIGLMDMFNNMY
+12 KILIGLIDMFNNMY

-35 VDYSRSAKI
+35 TTYSRIVKI
-44 PLITHNNANFTNFWS
+44 PIITHNNANFTNFWS

-72 GSVRFVSDAP
+72 GAIRFVSNSP
-82 DPNNRPQPTYAREI
+82 DSSNRPQPTYAREI

-110 TPYVFHFELQFQ
+110 TPYTFNFELQFQ
-122 ADNISDILQIKENIQ
+122 ADNISDIFQIKENIES
-137 PYFNEYRTIV
+137 YFNEYRTIV

-158 RPVQVVIS
+158 RPVVVVIN
-166 SNTTELNDEVTDSDA
+166 SNTTELNEEVTDSDA
-181 QQQVYKVTYPIDC
+181 QQQIYKVTFPITC

-204 PEMIKYAEMNFN
+204 PEMIKYAEMNFH
-216 IDEDLIHR
+216 IDEDIIHR
-224 EQLLVYPSDI
+224 EQLLVYPSEI

-266 EDADGS
+266 QDADGS

-299 LCGVDVYNK
+299 LCGVDEYNE
-308 DSLVKTVTR
+308 DTPGL
-317 PVLDENGNQ
+317 
-326 QYDAEGNIITET
+326 
-338 ITVTQPYD
+338 PYD
-346 DPKTVDN
+346 DP
-353 PQTQNESSPDYYV
+353 QTDYKI

-382 ESVTDDITRPAE
+382 ESVTDDITRPSE

-435 IAPGNGQEVEGGYAV
+435 ITPGNGQEVEGGYAV

-467 KGDIESSYTFKA
+467 NGDIESSYTFKA
-479 TIQFVEDTPG
+479 TIQFVEDAPG

-570 NFSETMIAL
+570 NFSDTMIAL

>member
-7 VRTVE
+7 VRTIE
-12 KILIGLMDMFNNMY
+12 KILIGLIDMFNNMY

-35 VDYSRSAKI
+35 TTYSRSAKI
-44 PLITHNNANFTNFWS
+44 PIITHNNANFTNFWS
-59 STQYKQQTVPYPI
+59 STQYKQQTIPYPI
-72 GSVRFVSDAP
+72 GAIRFVSNAP
-82 DPNNRPQPTYAREI
+82 DPSNRPQPTYAREI

-110 TPYVFHFELQFQ
+110 TPYTFNFELQFQ
-122 ADNISDILQIKENIQ
+122 ADNISDIFQIKENIE

-158 RPVQVVIS
+158 RPVVVVIN
-166 SNTTELNDEVTDSDA
+166 SNTTELNEEISDSDA
-181 QQQVYKVTYPIDC
+181 QQQVFKVTYPITC

-204 PEMIKYAEMNFN
+204 PEMIKYAEMNFH
-216 IDEDLIHR
+216 IDEDIIHR

-242 ETVCPTI
+242 ETVCPSI

-299 LCGVDVYNK
+299 LCGVDEYNK
-308 DSLVKTVTR
+308 DT
-317 PVLDENGNQ
+317 PG
-326 QYDAEGNIITET
+326 I
-338 ITVTQPYD
+338 PYD
-346 DPKTVDN
+346 DPKT
-353 PQTQNESSPDYYV
+353 DYKI
-366 LPKDFD
+366 LPEDFD
-372 KNGIPIYTYC
+372 KNGIPVYTYC

-426 DDTRKFIPN
+426 DDTRKFVPN

-467 KGDIESSYTFKA
+467 NGDIESSYTFKA
-479 TIQFVEDTPG
+479 TIQFVEDVPG

-498 DETTLSDGTVIPEGE
+498 DETTLSDGTVIPAGE

-521 NGRLYFTYHTAS
+521 NGRLYFTYHTSS
-533 KYKTFVSDVINPN
+533 KYKTFVSDVIHPN

>member
-7 VRTVE
+7 VRTIE
-12 KILIGLMDMFNNMY
+12 KILIGLIDMFNNMY

-35 VDYSRSAKI
+35 TTYSRSVKI
-44 PLITHNNANFTNFWS
+44 PIITHNNANFTNFWS

-72 GSVRFVSDAP
+72 GAIRFVSNSP
-82 DPNNRPQPTYAREI
+82 DTSNRPQPTYAREI

-110 TPYVFHFELQFQ
+110 TPYTFNFELQFQ
-122 ADNISDILQIKENIQ
+122 ADNISDIFQIKENIE

-158 RPVQVVIS
+158 RPVVVVIN
-166 SNTTELNDEVTDSDA
+166 SNTTEMNEEITDADA
-181 QQQVYKVTYPIDC
+181 QQQVYKVTYPIAC

-204 PEMIKYAEMNFN
+204 PEMIKYAEMNFH
-216 IDEDLIHR
+216 IDEDIIHR
-224 EQLLVYPSDI
+224 EQLLVYPSEI

-242 ETVCPTI
+242 ETVCPSI

-260 TTLMQK
+260 TTLIQK
-266 EDADGS
+266 QDADGS

-299 LCGVDVYNK
+299 LCGVDEYNE
-308 DSLVKTVTR
+308 DTPGL
-317 PVLDENGNQ
+317 
-326 QYDAEGNIITET
+326 
-338 ITVTQPYD
+338 PYD
-346 DPKTVDN
+346 DPKT
-353 PQTQNESSPDYYV
+353 DYKI
-366 LPKDFD
+366 LPEDFD

-382 ESVTDDITRPAE
+382 ESVTDDITRPSE

-467 KGDIESSYTFKA
+467 NGDIESSYTFKA
-479 TIQFVEDTPG
+479 TIQFVEDAPG

-521 NGRLYFTYHTAS
+521 NGRLYFTYHTSS
-533 KYKTFVSDVINPN
+533 KYKTFVSDVIHPN

-570 NFSETMIAL
+570 NFSDTMIAL

>member
-7 VRTVE
+7 VRTIE
-12 KILIGLMDMFNNMY
+12 KILIGLIDMFNNMY

-35 VDYSRSAKI
+35 TTYSRSAKI
-44 PLITHNNANFTNFWS
+44 PIITHNNANFTNFWS

-72 GSVRFVSDAP
+72 GAIRFVSNAP
-82 DPNNRPQPTYAREI
+82 DAGNRPQPTYAREI
-96 FSRSADRWIRDIQP
+96 FSRSAERWIRDIQP
-110 TPYVFHFELQFQ
+110 TPYTFNFELQFQ
-122 ADNISDILQIKENIQ
+122 ADNISDIFQIKENIE

-158 RPVQVVIS
+158 RPVVVVIN
-166 SNTTELNDEVTDSDA
+166 SNTTELNEEITDADA
-181 QQQVYKVTYPIDC
+181 QQQVYKVTYPITC

-204 PEMIKYAEMNFN
+204 PEMIKYAEMNFH
-216 IDEDLIHR
+216 IDEDIIHR

-266 EDADGS
+266 QDADGN

-299 LCGVDVYNK
+299 LCGVDEYNE
-308 DSLVKTVTR
+308 DTPGL
-317 PVLDENGNQ
+317 
-326 QYDAEGNIITET
+326 
-338 ITVTQPYD
+338 PYD
-346 DPKTVDN
+346 DPDT
-353 PQTQNESSPDYYV
+353 DYKI

-467 KGDIESSYTFKA
+467 NGDIESSYTFKA
-479 TIQFVEDTPG
+479 TIQFVEDAPG

-498 DETTLSDGTVIPEGE
+498 DETTLSDGTVIPAGE

-521 NGRLYFTYHTAS
+521 NGRLYFTYHTSS

>member
-7 VRTVE
+7 VRTIE
-12 KILIGLMDMFNNMY
+12 KILIGLIDMFNNMY

-35 VDYSRSAKI
+35 TTYSRSVKI
-44 PLITHNNANFTNFWS
+44 PIITHNNANFTNFWS

-72 GSVRFVSDAP
+72 GAIRFVSNSP
-82 DPNNRPQPTYAREI
+82 DSSNRPQPTYAREI

-110 TPYVFHFELQFQ
+110 TPYTFNFELQFQ
-122 ADNISDILQIKENIQ
+122 ADNISDIFQIKENIE

-158 RPVQVVIS
+158 RPVVVVIN
-166 SNTTELNDEVTDSDA
+166 SNTTEMNEEITDADA
-181 QQQVYKVTYPIDC
+181 QQQVYKVTYPIAC

-204 PEMIKYAEMNFN
+204 PEMIKYAEMNFH
-216 IDEDLIHR
+216 IDEDIIHR
-224 EQLLVYPSDI
+224 EQLLVYPSEI

-242 ETVCPTI
+242 ETVCPSI

-260 TTLMQK
+260 TTLIQK
-266 EDADGS
+266 QDADGS

-299 LCGVDVYNK
+299 LCGVDEYNE
-308 DSLVKTVTR
+308 DTPGL
-317 PVLDENGNQ
+317 
-326 QYDAEGNIITET
+326 
-338 ITVTQPYD
+338 PYD
-346 DPKTVDN
+346 DPKT
-353 PQTQNESSPDYYV
+353 DYKI

-382 ESVTDDITRPAE
+382 ESVTDDITRPSE

-467 KGDIESSYTFKA
+467 NGDIESSYTFKA
-479 TIQFVEDTPG
+479 TIQFVEDAPG

-498 DETTLSDGTVIPEGE
+498 DKTTLSDGTVIPEGE

-570 NFSETMIAL
+570 NFSDTMIAL

>member
-7 VRTVE
+7 VRTIE
-12 KILIGLMDMFNNMY
+12 KILIGLIDMFNNMY
-26 VNKYDDMNR
+26 VNKYDDMYR
-35 VDYSRSAKI
+35 TTYSRSAKI
-44 PLITHNNANFTNFWS
+44 PIITHNNANFTNFWS
-59 STQYKQQTVPYPI
+59 STQYKQLTVPYPI
-72 GSVRFVSDAP
+72 GSIRFVSDSP
-82 DPNNRPQPTYAREI
+82 DSGNRPQPTYAREI
-96 FSRSADRWIRDIQP
+96 FCRSADRWIRDIQP

-122 ADNISDILQIKENIQ
+122 ADNISDIFQIKENIQ
-137 PYFNEYRTIV
+137 PYFNEYRTIT

-158 RPVQVVIS
+158 RPIPVVIN
-166 SNTTELNDEVTDSDA
+166 SNTTELNEEVSDSDA
-181 QQQVYKVTYPIDC
+181 QQQIYKVSYPIDC

-242 ETVCPTI
+242 ETVCPSI

-266 EDADGS
+266 QDADGS

-278 SLKQLLLF
+278 SLKHLLLY

-299 LCGVDVYNK
+299 ICGIDAYNK
-308 DSLVKTVTR
+308 DVVTKTVTQAKLFDSGR
-317 PVLDENGNQ
+317 KDK
-326 QYDAEGNIITET
+326 DGNIIYENGYDQDGNMIMET
-338 ITVTQPYD
+338 VEKQ
-346 DPKTVDN
+346 V
-353 PQTQNESSPDYYV
+353 YV
-366 LPKDFD
+366 AGDIPKDFD
-372 KNGIPIYTYC
+372 DNGIPIYTYC
-382 ESVTDDITRPAE
+382 ESVTEDITKPSE

-399 LLRFNFDYDTPHESD
+399 LLRFNFDYDTSHESD

-426 DDTRKFIPN
+426 DESRKFIPN

-467 KGDIESSYTFKA
+467 NGDIESSYTFKA

-521 NGRLYFTYHTAS
+521 NGRLYFTYHTSS
-533 KYKTFVSDVINPN
+533 KYKTFVSDLIHPN

-570 NFSETMIAL
+570 NFSDTMIAL
-579 NTVEAN
+579 NTVEAS

>member
-7 VRTVE
+7 VRTIE
-12 KILIGLMDMFNNMY
+12 KILIGLIDMFNNMY

-35 VDYSRSAKI
+35 TTYSRSAKI
-44 PLITHNNANFTNFWS
+44 PIITHNNANFTNFWS

-72 GSVRFVSDAP
+72 GAIRFVSNSPDAS
-82 DPNNRPQPTYAREI
+82 NRPQPTYAREI

-110 TPYVFHFELQFQ
+110 TPYTFNFELQFQ
-122 ADNISDILQIKENIQ
+122 ADNISDIFQIKENIE

-158 RPVQVVIS
+158 RPVVVVIN
-166 SNTTELNDEVTDSDA
+166 SNTTELNEEITDADA
-181 QQQVYKVTYPIDC
+181 QQQVYKVTYPITC

-204 PEMIKYAEMNFN
+204 PEMIKYAEMNFH
-216 IDEDLIHR
+216 IDEDIIHR

-242 ETVCPTI
+242 ETVCPSI

-266 EDADGS
+266 QDADGN

-292 TYHEGLK
+292 TYYEGLK
-299 LCGVDVYNK
+299 LCGVDEYNE
-308 DSLVKTVTR
+308 DTTGL
-317 PVLDENGNQ
+317 
-326 QYDAEGNIITET
+326 
-338 ITVTQPYD
+338 PYD
-346 DPKTVDN
+346 DPKT
-353 PQTQNESSPDYYV
+353 DYKI
-366 LPKDFD
+366 LPEDFD
-372 KNGIPIYTYC
+372 ANGIPIYTYC

-426 DDTRKFIPN
+426 DDTRKFVPN

-467 KGDIESSYTFKA
+467 NGDIESSYTFKA
-479 TIQFVEDTPG
+479 TIQFVEDAPG

-498 DETTLSDGTVIPEGE
+498 DEATLSDGTVIPSGE

-521 NGRLYFTYHTAS
+521 NGRLYFTYHTSS

>member
-7 VRTVE
+7 VRTIE
-12 KILIGLMDMFNNMY
+12 KILIGLIDMFNNMY

-44 PLITHNNANFTNFWS
+44 PIITHNNANFTNFWS
-59 STQYKQQTVPYPI
+59 STQYKQQTVAYPI
-72 GSVRFVSDAP
+72 GAIRFVSNAP
-82 DPNNRPQPTYAREI
+82 DASNRPQPTYAREI
-96 FSRSADRWIRDIQP
+96 FCRSADRWIRDIQP
-110 TPYVFHFELQFQ
+110 TPYTFNFELQFQ
-122 ADNISDILQIKENIQ
+122 ADNISDIFQIKENIE

-158 RPVQVVIS
+158 RPVVVVIN
-166 SNTTELNDEVTDSDA
+166 SNTTELNEEVTDSDA
-181 QQQVYKVTYPIDC
+181 QQQIYKVTYPITC

-204 PEMIKYAEMNFN
+204 PEMIKYAEMNFH
-216 IDEDLIHR
+216 IDEDIIHR
-224 EQLLVYPSDI
+224 EQLLVYPSEI
-234 IQQKKKLW
+234 IMQKKKLW

-260 TTLMQK
+260 TTLLQK

-299 LCGVDVYNK
+299 LCGVDEYN
-308 DSLVKTVTR
+308 S
-317 PVLDENGNQ
+317 
-326 QYDAEGNIITET
+326 ET
-338 ITVTQPYD
+338 PGVPYD
-346 DPKTVDN
+346 DPKT
-353 PQTQNESSPDYYV
+353 DYKV
-366 LPKDFD
+366 LPEDFD

-382 ESVTDDITRPAE
+382 ESVTEDITRPAE

-426 DDTRKFIPN
+426 DDTRKFVPN

-467 KGDIESSYTFKA
+467 NGDIESSYTFKA

-521 NGRLYFTYHTAS
+521 NGRLYFTYHTSS
-533 KYKTFVSDVINPN
+533 KYKTFVSDVIHPN

>member
-7 VRTVE
+7 VRTIE
-12 KILIGLMDMFNNMY
+12 KILIGLIDMFNNMY

-35 VDYSRSAKI
+35 TTYSRSAKI
-44 PLITHNNANFTNFWS
+44 PIITHNNANFTNFWS
-59 STQYKQQTVPYPI
+59 STQYKQQTIPYPI
-72 GSVRFVSDAP
+72 GAIRFVSNAP
-82 DPNNRPQPTYAREI
+82 DPSNRPQPTYAREI

-110 TPYVFHFELQFQ
+110 TPYTFQFELQFQ
-122 ADNISDILQIKENIQ
+122 ADNISDVFQIKENIE

-158 RPVQVVIS
+158 RPVVVVIN
-166 SNTTELNDEVTDSDA
+166 SNTTELNEEVSDSDA
-181 QQQVYKVTYPIDC
+181 QQQVFKVTYPITC

-204 PEMIKYAEMNFN
+204 PEMIKYAEMNFH

-224 EQLLVYPSDI
+224 EQLLVYPSEI

-266 EDADGS
+266 QDADGS

-299 LCGVDVYNK
+299 LCEVDEYN
-308 DSLVKTVTR
+308 S
-317 PVLDENGNQ
+317 
-326 QYDAEGNIITET
+326 ET
-338 ITVTQPYD
+338 PGLPYD
-346 DPKTVDN
+346 DPDTK
-353 PQTQNESSPDYYV
+353 DYQI

-372 KNGIPIYTYC
+372 ANGIPIYTYC

-467 KGDIESSYTFKA
+467 NGDIESSYTFKA
-479 TIQFVEDTPG
+479 TIQFVEDAPG

-521 NGRLYFTYHTAS
+521 NGRLYFTYHTSS
-533 KYKTFVSDVINPN
+533 KYKTFVSDVIHPN